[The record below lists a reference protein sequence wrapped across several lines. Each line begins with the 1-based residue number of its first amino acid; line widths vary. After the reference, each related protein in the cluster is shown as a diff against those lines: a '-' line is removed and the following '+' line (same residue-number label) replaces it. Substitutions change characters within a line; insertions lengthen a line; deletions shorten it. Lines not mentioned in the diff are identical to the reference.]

1 MGALCGIIHGAANVV
16 PCPSFNGAAC
26 VEALEA
32 ERCTSIYGTPTMFID
47 ILAAARIRKPDVSHV
62 ETGIMAG
69 EEIKNIFI
77 LPARKIFVHLACPGA
92 PCPQELCKNI
102 MSELNMRNF
111 VVCYGM
117 TETSPVTFQG
127 FISDPLE
134 VRTSTVGFPSNHQ
147 EVAVMDSAGRIV
159 EAGVEGEL
167 VTRGYSTM
175 LGYWADPERTAEVR
189 DTTIRILL
197 YNIIYSIL
205 INILCALG
213 SGSGPVAPHRRHS
226 RHRPE
231 RLREDRGEDEG
242 RRSSLWQ

>member
-1 MGALCGIIHGAANVV
+1 MGALCGMIHGATNVV
-16 PCPSFNGAAC
+16 PCPSFDGAAC

-77 LPARKIFVHLACPGA
+77 FTYSKNICTSCPGA

-127 FISDPLE
+127 FLSDPLE

-147 EVAVMDSAGRIV
+147 EVAVMDGAGRIV

-175 LGYWADPERTAEVR
+175 LGYWDDPERTAEVR
-189 DTTIRILL
+189 DNYPHSTE
-197 YNIIYSIL
+197 YIIYSIL
-205 INILCALG
+205 LILCTLG
-213 SGSGPVAPHRRHS
+213 SGSGPVAPHR
-226 RHRPE
+226 
-231 RLREDRGEDEG
+231 
-242 RRSSLWQ
+242 

>member
-1 MGALCGIIHGAANVV
+1 MGALCGMIHGATNVV
-16 PCPSFNGAAC
+16 PCPSFDGAAC

-69 EEIKNIFI
+69 EEIKNIFTHSKNI
-77 LPARKIFVHLACPGA
+77 CTSCPGA

-127 FISDPLE
+127 FLSDPLE

-147 EVAVMDSAGRIV
+147 EVAVMDGAGRIV

-175 LGYWADPERTAEVR
+175 LGYWDDPERTAEVR
-189 DTTIRILL
+189 NTTIRTLL
-197 YNIIYSIL
+197 
-205 INILCALG
+205 NILSTLFF
-213 SGSGPVAPHRRHS
+213 
-226 RHRPE
+226 
-231 RLREDRGEDEG
+231 
-242 RRSSLWQ
+242 

>member
-1 MGALCGIIHGAANVV
+1 MQPHRICLSVPFYHCFGSVMGALCGMIHGATNVV

-77 LPARKIFVHLACPGA
+77 FTYSKNICTSCPGA

-127 FISDPLE
+127 FLSDPLE

-147 EVAVMDSAGRIV
+147 EVAVMDGAGRIV

-175 LGYWADPERTAEVR
+175 LGYWDDPERNAEVR
-189 DTTIRILL
+189 DTSLL
-197 YNIIYSIL
+197 
-205 INILCALG
+205 NILSTLFF
-213 SGSGPVAPHRRHS
+213 
-226 RHRPE
+226 
-231 RLREDRGEDEG
+231 
-242 RRSSLWQ
+242 

>member
-1 MGALCGIIHGAANVV
+1 MQPHRICLSVPFYHCFGSVMGALCGMIHGATNVV

-77 LPARKIFVHLACPGA
+77 FTYSKNICTSCPGA

-127 FISDPLE
+127 FLSDPLE

-147 EVAVMDSAGRIV
+147 EVAVMDGAGRIV

-175 LGYWADPERTAEVR
+175 LGYWDDPERTAEVR
-189 DTTIRILL
+189 NTTIRTLL
-197 YNIIYSIL
+197 
-205 INILCALG
+205 NILSTLFFEYY
-213 SGSGPVAPHRRHS
+213 V
-226 RHRPE
+226 
-231 RLREDRGEDEG
+231 L
-242 RRSSLWQ
+242 

>member
-1 MGALCGIIHGAANVV
+1 MQPHRICLSVPFYHCFGSVMGALCGMIHGATNVV
-16 PCPSFNGAAC
+16 PCPSFDGAAC

-77 LPARKIFVHLACPGA
+77 FTYSKNICTSCPGA

-127 FISDPLE
+127 FLSDPLE

-147 EVAVMDSAGRIV
+147 EVAVMDGAGRIV

-189 DTTIRILL
+189 NTTIRTLL
-197 YNIIYSIL
+197 NIFSTL
-205 INILCALG
+205 FF
-213 SGSGPVAPHRRHS
+213 
-226 RHRPE
+226 
-231 RLREDRGEDEG
+231 
-242 RRSSLWQ
+242 